1 MVPAFLKSCQE
12 YSQQIKD
19 LQMRLDDEERKMDD
33 ASENCQVVE
42 RRANLLTAEIEEL
55 RNALEQAERGRKC
68 AEAEL
73 MDSSERAALL
83 HTQNTALLNQKRK
96 CETELLA
103 VANEIEE
110 AVQEAKNAEDKAKK
124 AITDAA
130 LMAEELKKEQ
140 DTNSHLERMKKNIET
155 NLKALQQRLD
165 EAEQVALKGG
175 KKQIMKLEHRI
186 RDIEAELDAEQR
198 RNVEASK
205 VQRKLERKCKEVSP
219 QRTRIILK

>member
-1 MVPAFLKSCQE
+1 
-12 YSQQIKD
+12 
-19 LQMRLDDEERKMDD
+19 MRLDDEERKMDD
-33 ASENCQVVE
+33 ATENMQVVE

-68 AEAEL
+68 AESEL
-73 MDSSERAALL
+73 MDSNERAALL

-140 DTNSHLERMKKNIET
+140 DTNAHLERMKKNIET
-155 NLKALQQRLD
+155 NTRALQNRLD

-205 VQRKLERKCKEVSP
+205 VQRKLERKLKEV
-219 QRTRIILK
+219 IAFILYNILKTIF